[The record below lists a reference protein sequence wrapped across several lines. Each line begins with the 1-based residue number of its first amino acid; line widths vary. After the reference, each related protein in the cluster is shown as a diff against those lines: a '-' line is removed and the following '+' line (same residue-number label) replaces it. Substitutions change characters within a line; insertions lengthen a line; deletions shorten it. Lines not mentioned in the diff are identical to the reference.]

1 MTVIPREKDAME
13 MEYAVKPPAQ
23 GSDRHLPVVEK
34 ACAYLDQRAGER
46 VTLAELAEHVE
57 MSPWHLQ
64 RLFKQVMGV
73 SPRDYG
79 DARRSAR
86 FRQGLKAGDSI
97 AGATYEAGYGS
108 SSRIYEAALSQLGMT
123 PATYAKGGRG
133 ARIVYAI
140 VDSPLDRLLVAM
152 TGHGVCFVCLGED
165 DGALTRA
172 LEAEFP
178 AAEAIERDDEAV
190 APAVELLVAYL
201 DDGTPPLG
209 LPLDIRATAFQR
221 RVWQELITIPCG
233 ETRTYSE
240 IAETLGLPRGQRAV
254 ARACATNPVSILVPC
269 HRVLRQDGG
278 LGGYRW
284 GLRRKAALIDHEA
297 RTGTDG

>member
-1 MTVIPREKDAME
+1 MQTEC
-13 MEYAVKPPAQ
+13 AVKTPAQ
-23 GSDRHLPVVEK
+23 SSDRHLPVVEK

-46 VTLAELAEHVE
+46 ITLAELAEHVE

-152 TGHGVCFVCLGED
+152 TGFGVCFVCLGED

-172 LEAEFP
+172 LEKFGNGSAFQ
-178 AAEAIERDDEAV
+178 IV
-190 APAVELLVAYL
+190 AWLPRETTVASSKL
-201 DDGTPPLG
+201 EG
-209 LPLDIRATAFQR
+209 RATG
-221 RVWQELITIPCG
+221 I
-233 ETRTYSE
+233 
-240 IAETLGLPRGQRAV
+240 
-254 ARACATNPVSILVPC
+254 
-269 HRVLRQDGG
+269 
-278 LGGYRW
+278 
-284 GLRRKAALIDHEA
+284 
-297 RTGTDG
+297 

>member
-1 MTVIPREKDAME
+1 
-13 MEYAVKPPAQ
+13 
-23 GSDRHLPVVEK
+23 
-34 ACAYLDQRAGER
+34 
-46 VTLAELAEHVE
+46 
-57 MSPWHLQ
+57 
-64 RLFKQVMGV
+64 
-73 SPRDYG
+73 
-79 DARRSAR
+79 
-86 FRQGLKAGDSI
+86 
-97 AGATYEAGYGS
+97 
-108 SSRIYEAALSQLGMT
+108 MT

-152 TGHGVCFVCLGED
+152 TGFGVCFVCLGED
-165 DGALTRA
+165 DGVLTRA

-178 AAEAIERDDEAV
+178 AAEAIERDDQAV
-190 APAVELLVAYL
+190 APAVELLVAFL

-254 ARACATNPVSILVPC
+254 ARACATNPVALAVPC
-269 HRVLRQDGG
+269 HRVVGADGSLR
-278 LGGYRW
+278 GYRW
-284 GLRRKAALIDHEA
+284 GQERKQALLDREKESDLSLSFCELGSRDGRSRRRSAASSQAGPA
-297 RTGTDG
+297 RPGPGPQPRHPQAPARCCHRDADRGGPRSHHDG

>member
-1 MTVIPREKDAME
+1 
-13 MEYAVKPPAQ
+13 
-23 GSDRHLPVVEK
+23 VVEK

-165 DGALTRA
+165 DDALTLA

-201 DDGTPPLG
+201 DGGTPPLG

-240 IAETLGLPRGQRAV
+240 IAESLGLPRGQRAV